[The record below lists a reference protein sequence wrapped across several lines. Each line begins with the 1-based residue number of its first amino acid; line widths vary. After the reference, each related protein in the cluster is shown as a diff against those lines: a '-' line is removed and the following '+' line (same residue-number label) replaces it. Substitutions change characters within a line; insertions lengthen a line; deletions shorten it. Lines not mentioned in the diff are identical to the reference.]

1 MNHLFMGLLLIG
13 IGLFSLLG
21 NFGLVSG
28 EFFLIIVGAV
38 FLAAYM
44 TSKRTPR
51 PLGFLIPGC
60 ITLAVGIFSNLEYY
74 IGRYD
79 GPIFFWVLGA
89 AFITI
94 HLIHSQFSGLVNR
107 STQWALMVGAGL
119 IAFGGFV
126 FATMF
131 LEYEPIRFTLHNF
144 WPVALILGG
153 IALIFSKKKP
163 QINPSSVVVEAK
175 ETEQI

>member
-60 ITLAVGIFSNLEYY
+60 ITLAIGIFSNLEYY
-74 IGRYD
+74 IGQYD

-89 AFITI
+89 AFIAI
-94 HLIHSQFSGLVNR
+94 HMIHSQFSGLINR
-107 STQWALMVGAGL
+107 STQWALYVGAGL

-131 LEYEPIRFTLHNF
+131 LEYEPIRFMLHNF

-163 QINPSSVVVEAK
+163 QVDQVVAVTQIK
-175 ETEQI
+175 ETEQL